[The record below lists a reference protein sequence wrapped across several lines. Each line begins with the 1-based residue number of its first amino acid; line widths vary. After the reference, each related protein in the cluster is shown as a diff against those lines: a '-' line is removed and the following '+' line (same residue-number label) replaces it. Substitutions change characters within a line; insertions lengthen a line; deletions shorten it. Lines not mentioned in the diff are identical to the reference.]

1 MKNSHTKQILTTFV
15 CLALSFVLAAAQ
27 AAEIEGIKLATS
39 ARISDAG
46 PELVLN
52 GAGLRTRVV
61 FKVYVSAL
69 YLQQKRGTPDAIFS
83 DAGPK
88 RMALHLL
95 REISTD
101 QLFGAL
107 SDGLKANH
115 TPEQLAKIENQ
126 MREFEGIFKKT
137 PTAKSGDVILLDYL
151 PGTGTRVT
159 VNGDSKGTIAGAE
172 FYAALLRI
180 WLGDKPAEAGLKK
193 ALLGG

>member
-1 MKNSHTKQILTTFV
+1 MKNIHIKQLLATFI
-15 CLALSFVLAAAQ
+15 CLALSLVLAAAQ

-69 YLQQKRGTPDAIFS
+69 YLQQKRATPDVIFN

-126 MREFEGIFKKT
+126 TREFEGIFKKT